1 LFEKHLNVE
10 QAARSPC
17 EDCKEAGLFQ
27 EVRYQHLEA
36 HHGEE
41 PQGWPCIQLTAQQ
54 GLRQNDESKGLDE
67 LQWQV
72 VEENKVG
79 EICLDLGREETSYY
93 YPFAMNCVH

>member
-1 LFEKHLNVE
+1 MLE
-10 QAARSPC
+10 QAA
-17 EDCKEAGLFQ
+17 
-27 EVRYQHLEA
+27 
-36 HHGEE
+36 
-41 PQGWPCIQLTAQQ
+41 
-54 GLRQNDESKGLDE
+54 QNDESKGLDE